1 MDELFFN
8 NFSKIDGTNRFSIN
22 AGTYCMF
29 SNLTFLF
36 VWTNV
41 YYSYCKMTPILIS
54 DNRFLSSELDLRAL
68 DMIST
73 NALSPMLQRQPVPSS
88 CVRPCDATCVT
99 FLVGAVAEARCT
111 FGFLC
116 LCSFF
121 ILKWTTKPN
130 VVFFLKKC
138 HCWSCSFCLS
148 LQWLCCREQG
158 CEIACSSSS
167 VIHLSASPRAITIQ
181 PPWSIRTTLRS
192 A

>member
-54 DNRFLSSELDLRAL
+54 DNRFLSSELDLRIL
-68 DMIST
+68 DTIST
-73 NALSPMLQRQPVPSS
+73 NALSLMLQRQPVPSS
-88 CVRPCDATCVT
+88 CIRPCDVTCVT
-99 FLVGAVAEARCT
+99 FLVGAVAEACCT

-116 LCSFF
+116 LCRFF

-130 VVFFLKKC
+130 VVFFKNATAGPAVFVC
-138 HCWSCSFCLS
+138 HCSGCVAGNRAARSPVPHFLGS
-148 LQWLCCREQG
+148 TSQHPQEQ
-158 CEIACSSSS
+158 
-167 VIHLSASPRAITIQ
+167 
-181 PPWSIRTTLRS
+181 
-192 A
+192 